1 MRAAFR
7 STTTL
12 LAILFS
18 LATAAAQGRA
28 QPVEPIRYTFRVVD
42 AAKHIAEIEAR
53 IPTSGSALD
62 LMMPT
67 WTPGFY
73 RVEDYAARVQ
83 SLIAKTPDG
92 VTLDVTRPAPNRWRV
107 ATNGSPGVLVTYRLL
122 CQGRSVTTNWVDA
135 NLGVINGGAT
145 FITVADRTPR
155 PHEVRVELPPTWPAS
170 VSGLEPAPGGQ
181 PNHYRAADF
190 DTLVDSPI
198 VAGTLEIRQF
208 EVDGSTHVIADAG
221 EYPNWDGAQAAT
233 DIETM
238 VRETRRFW
246 GFLPFKRYVFLNVF
260 RPGGGG
266 LEHATSTLLTSSP
279 KATKPTR
286 GWLSFVAHEY
296 FHAFNVK
303 RLRPIELGP
312 FDYENPPTT
321 TSLWMSEGATTYFAN
336 LMLVRAGL
344 MTPEEFLG
352 SMSAAIADLQKSP
365 GRLNQS
371 LEQSSAEVWTNS
383 NSGVG
388 ASQATVS
395 YYGKGNVVAF
405 LLDAHIRRLTNRL
418 EVARRWDSSGV
429 HEVRRRAR
437 VHRDRTAHHVRGGCR
452 RQPETLVPQGH
463 RYRGRARLR
472 RDARVVR
479 TAFRRRH
486 WDHCRWQLGARSPA
500 ACDRRPA
507 QAPRRA
513 RFVAAPVALADWR
526 TQDLR
531 TKPAP

>member
-18 LATAAAQGRA
+18 LATAAAQVRA

-53 IPTSGSALD
+53 IPASGSALD

-83 SLIAKTPDG
+83 SLIATTPDG

-221 EYPNWDGAQAAT
+221 EYPTWDGAQAAT
-233 DIETM
+233 DIEKM
-238 VRETRRFW
+238 VRETRTFW

-312 FDYENPPTT
+312 FDYEHPPTT

-405 LLDAHIRRLTNRL
+405 LLDAHIRRLTNGSKSLDDGIRLAYTRYGGARGFTATELRTTFEEVAGANLKPWFLKAIGIAGELDYGEMLAWYGLRFAGGAGTTAGGSWGL
-418 EVARRWDSSGV
+418 EVRPRATAAQRKHLAALVSS
-429 HEVRRRAR
+429 
-437 VHRDRTAHHVRGGCR
+437 
-452 RQPETLVPQGH
+452 
-463 RYRGRARLR
+463 LR
-472 RDARVVR
+472 RSR
-479 TAFRRRH
+479 
-486 WDHCRWQLGARSPA
+486 
-500 ACDRRPA
+500 
-507 QAPRRA
+507 
-513 RFVAAPVALADWR
+513 
-526 TQDLR
+526 
-531 TKPAP
+531 